1 MRILTILRWFIS
13 QTVRNA
19 CAAHKH
25 HQRQLEAQ
33 RDVLSEAAILEMEM
47 KLDELRDATRSGVAN
62 AMKLKME
69 ELRGV
74 AGKNLRP
81 YPHAIWRE
89 CLDVVLV
96 ALAVALSVRTFF
108 LQPFKIPS
116 GSMQPTLFGVNSIPD
131 FTAALNG
138 LEMIGEATA
147 NGTEVRPRFLN
158 RVKGEFAR
166 QLHSQEVLVMPVG
179 WGRLKAWVN
188 GYAYI
193 HFVAPTN
200 GRVEAIT
207 TPWPS
212 GIFCLC
218 QKIKFAGEWH
228 TIWLPPDYGD
238 FDLRHRAGLMNDHYY
253 QQGQDILKLRVEA
266 GDHLLVDRL
275 SCNFCKPQRG
285 DIVVFGTEGTEIH
298 DPDEFYIKRLTVLP
312 GERVQIGNDRH
323 LIIDGRRL
331 DAGTPHFEKVFGF
344 DPASPPREDEYSG
357 YVNGSVDWKYRLT
370 PGLAPLFPDA
380 ETVYTNGPDSCMM
393 MGDNTCNSSDSRTW
407 GSVPMHNIIGK
418 SFFVFWPISSRFG
431 LTGD

>member
-25 HQRQLEAQ
+25 HRRQLEAQ
-33 RDVLSEAAILEMEM
+33 RDILSQQAIAEVEL
-47 KLDELRDATRSGVAN
+47 KLDELRDAIRSGAVDAL
-62 AMKLKME
+62 KLKME

-81 YPHAIWRE
+81 YPYAVFRE
-89 CLDVVLV
+89 CLDVISV
-96 ALAVALSVRTFF
+96 ALVVALSVRTFF

-138 LEMIGEATA
+138 LETIGEARA
-147 NGTEVRPRFLN
+147 NGAELRPRFVN
-158 RVKGEFAR
+158 RVREELGR
-166 QLHSQEVLVMPVG
+166 QLQSQQTLVIPAG
-179 WGRLKAWVN
+179 WGRFKAWME
-188 GYAYI
+188 GYSYI

-200 GRVEAIT
+200 GRVEAVAA
-207 TPWPS
+207 PWPS
-212 GIFCLC
+212 AVFSLC

-228 TIWLPPDYGD
+228 TIFLPPDYGD
-238 FDLRHRAGLMNDHYY
+238 FDLKHRAGLMNDHFYH
-253 QQGQDILKLRVEA
+253 QGEDVLKLQMEA

-285 DIVVFGTEGTEIH
+285 DIVVFGTDGTEIH

-323 LIIDGRRL
+323 LLINGRRL
-331 DAGTPHFEKVFGF
+331 DNMTPHFGRIFGF
-344 DPASPPREDEYSG
+344 DPALPPREDEYSG

-380 ETVYTNGPDSCMM
+380 ETIYTNGPDSYLM

-407 GSVPMHNIIGK
+407 GPVPVHNVIGK
-418 SFFVFWPISSRFG
+418 SFFVFWPFSTRFG
-431 LTGD
+431 LTKD